1 MSIQQ
6 KSGKT
11 QIRTLMHLIEMTD
24 KELEKVNR
32 EYDANEEKMNKH
44 RAKSLRI
51 PEDCQALR
59 NNLDKIERD
68 EEEKK
73 NCKKQIEMLET
84 RFQQAQQTFLKILS
98 GAFRKA
104 ESRFRLRLDEI
115 EKKVAEEQQR
125 QAL

>member
-32 EYDANEEKMNKH
+32 EYDANEEKMNEH
-44 RAKSLRI
+44 RAKRLRI

-59 NNLDKIERD
+59 NNLLDKI
-68 EEEKK
+68 
-73 NCKKQIEMLET
+73 
-84 RFQQAQQTFLKILS
+84 
-98 GAFRKA
+98 
-104 ESRFRLRLDEI
+104 
-115 EKKVAEEQQR
+115 
-125 QAL
+125 